1 MIHSRSNMTRI
12 RIMSV
17 TVRIKINN
25 KNSIKMY
32 AILNSALYYKNLS
45 QLSEARLGE
54 EALMY
59 MYILNGME
67 WNKRGPNIKTTIKVK
82 SIQRKIKI
90 KQSKGKQANQ
100 SNKFK

>member
-32 AILNSALYYKNLS
+32 AIIKYKKQRVFTLNISYEQNNYSSKLS
-45 QLSEARLGE
+45 SLPECKSEEKWQEANRKTKLSL
-54 EALMY
+54 
-59 MYILNGME
+59 
-67 WNKRGPNIKTTIKVK
+67 
-82 SIQRKIKI
+82 S
-90 KQSKGKQANQ
+90 
-100 SNKFK
+100 